1 MTENNER
8 ANDIIDNKFHP
19 LLLLLLLLI
28 NYNVSSGIDSKILS
42 TISPTSPK
50 YVITAFFSN

>member
-19 LLLLLLLLI
+19 LLLLLLLI